1 MLHLLSLTADLK
13 AVGDPRVLA
22 LTEGAEAP
30 AWMDNGKEII
40 YDRRGE
46 LWRVGVAGG
55 TPRRVLELGTGVRQ
69 PALARGGRLAYAT
82 SVFDANIWRQEL
94 TSEGAAAQV
103 ATPLITSTK
112 TDMSPD
118 YSPDGKRIAFQSD
131 RLGTATVWTCA
142 SDGTRCSQFTEMQSG
157 SPRWSPDSQN
167 LAFDSI
173 AAGNWDILVMPA
185 NGGPPQ
191 RIVDNPSSD
200 FHPRWSRD
208 GQSIYFVSGRSGRDE
223 VWRVPASGGRE
234 VQVTRNGG
242 HAAFESYDSK
252 SLYYTKSDNE
262 TKLWKCALDG
272 NGSCAL
278 DGSGETVV
286 LDVISYRAFV
296 VTKDRI
302 YYMRPEPGGAGT
314 LRVLHLATGNH
325 TQIAVVSNTLRLG
338 LSLSHDNR
346 YLIYT
351 QLDREGSD
359 LMLVPDFR

>member
-1 MLHLLSLTADLK
+1 
-13 AVGDPRVLA
+13 
-22 LTEGAEAP
+22 
-30 AWMDNGKEII
+30 
-40 YDRRGE
+40 
-46 LWRVGVAGG
+46 
-55 TPRRVLELGTGVRQ
+55 
-69 PALARGGRLAYAT
+69 
-82 SVFDANIWRQEL
+82 
-94 TSEGAAAQV
+94 
-103 ATPLITSTK
+103 
-112 TDMSPD
+112 
-118 YSPDGKRIAFQSD
+118 
-131 RLGTATVWTCA
+131 
-142 SDGTRCSQFTEMQSG
+142 MQSG
-157 SPRWSPDSQN
+157 SPRWSPDSQK

-173 AAGNWDILVMPA
+173 ATGNWDILVMPA

-191 RIVDNPSSD
+191 RIVDSPSND
-200 FHPRWSRD
+200 FHPRWSGD
-208 GQSIYFVSGRSGRDE
+208 GQSIYFASGRSGRDE

-278 DGSGETVV
+278 DGSGETPV
-286 LDVISYRAFV
+286 LDAISHRAFV
-296 VTKDRI
+296 VTTDRI
-302 YYMRPEPGGAGT
+302 YYIRPEPGGGGT
-314 LRVLHLATGNH
+314 LRVLHLATGER

-338 LSLSHDNR
+338 LSVSPDNR